1 MKIAATIS
9 RYILAILFTVFGLNG
24 FLHFIPSG
32 TIPPLATQYV
42 TVLAV
47 SHYTIPVFAI
57 QLVCGILF
65 LINRYIPLALTLIG
79 PVLVNILI
87 FHILMLPIGI
97 FPGLIATICWFIL
110 FAKHRQAFAGIFQ
123 ARA

>member
-1 MKIAATIS
+1 LKIAAAIS
-9 RYILAILFTVFGLNG
+9 RYILGILFTLFGLNG
-24 FLHFIPSG
+24 FLNFLPAG
-32 TIPPLATQYV
+32 KMPALAMQYV
-42 TVLAV
+42 TVLAA
-47 SHYTIPVFAI
+47 SHYTIPIFAV

-65 LINRYIPLALTLIG
+65 LINRYIPLALTLVG

-97 FPGLIATICWFIL
+97 GPGLLCTICWFIL
-110 FAKHRQAFAGIFQ
+110 FAKHYQVFAGIFQ

>member
-9 RYILAILFTVFGLNG
+9 RYILGILFTVFGLNG
-24 FLHFIPSG
+24 FLHFLPAG
-32 TIPPLATQYV
+32 NMPTLAAQYV
-42 TVLAV
+42 TVLAA
-47 SHYTIPVFAI
+47 SHYTIPVFAV
-57 QLVCGILF
+57 QLACGILF

-110 FAKHRQAFAGIFQ
+110 FFAHKQAFSGIFQ

>member
-9 RYILAILFTVFGLNG
+9 RFILGILFGVFGLNG
-24 FLHFIPSG
+24 FFNFLPAGHMPA
-32 TIPPLATQYV
+32 LATQYV
-42 TVLAV
+42 TVLAA
-47 SHYTIPVFAI
+47 SHYTIPIFAVQI
-57 QLVCGILF
+57 ACGILF

-79 PVLVNILI
+79 PVIVNILI

-97 FPGLIATICWFIL
+97 FPGLLCAICWFIL
-110 FAKHRQAFAGIFQ
+110 FAKHYQAFAGIFV

>member
-9 RYILAILFTVFGLNG
+9 RYILGILFTVFGLNG
-24 FLHFIPSG
+24 FLHFLPAG
-32 TIPPLATQYV
+32 TMPTLATQYV
-42 TVLAV
+42 TLLAA
-47 SHYTIPVFAI
+47 SHYTIPVFAL
-57 QLVCGILF
+57 QLACGILF
-65 LINRYIPLALTLIG
+65 LINRYISLALTLIG

-123 ARA
+123 ART